1 MPAGTI
7 LPWPTEVRHPLV
19 RKRVP
24 VWPRPQL
31 APSGPS
37 RPRRCA
43 HSPVVHR
50 SRRRVT
56 GHPMLIRH
64 HATRCRGKVLS
75 ELTGDGAQRLQAG
88 RPAGPMADFTA
99 PSPGD
104 SAAEVEAS
112 PVGVSMAEAS
122 AGDSTEALA
131 VATAA
136 AAIVK
141 DAAKAMGLSLRR
153 ASRRFPL
160 WAGGPDR
167 NQK

>member
-7 LPWPTEVRHPLV
+7 LPWPPEVRHSLV
-19 RKRVP
+19 RKGVP

-43 HSPVVHR
+43 HLPVVHR
-50 SRRRVT
+50 SRSRVT

-99 PSPGD
+99 PSAED
-104 SAAEVEAS
+104 STAEAEVS
-112 PVGVSMAEAS
+112 PVEVSAAEAS
-122 AGDSTEALA
+122 AGDSTEAALVAATVVVLAA
-131 VATAA
+131 VATAE
-136 AAIVK
+136 AIVK
-141 DAAKAMGLSLRR
+141 DR
-153 ASRRFPL
+153 A
-160 WAGGPDR
+160 
-167 NQK
+167 